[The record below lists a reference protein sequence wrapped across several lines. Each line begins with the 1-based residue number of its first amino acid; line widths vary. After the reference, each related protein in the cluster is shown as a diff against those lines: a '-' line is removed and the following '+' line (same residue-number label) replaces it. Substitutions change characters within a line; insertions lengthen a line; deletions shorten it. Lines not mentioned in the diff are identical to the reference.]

1 MPEWSTACPDWAARL
16 RSGRSIIPTPIFP
29 EEAKAG
35 LAVMRE
41 LHIVDAPGS
50 PKIGDASGQWVF
62 DLAASIFGA
71 YDAESGRRLITE
83 WFVMLPKKNFKSG
96 LAASITLT
104 MLIRNWRKSAEFTIL
119 APTLEVANNSF
130 GPAKDMVLHAEED
143 EEGESYSELADLV
156 HVQTHIKTLTHR
168 EMNSTL
174 KVIAADANTAAGKK
188 SVGVLVEELWLFGKQ
203 ANAKDMLRE
212 ATGGL
217 AARPEGFVIYITT
230 QSDEP
235 PAGVFKEKLEY
246 ARNVRDGKI
255 NDPQFLPIL
264 FEHPPELVASGE
276 AKRLENLP
284 MVNPNLGY
292 SVDRAYLERE
302 FRKAEAEGEASLKGF
317 LAKYGNVEVG
327 LNLRSD
333 RWLGADFWE
342 AASISVFTL
351 EELLARC
358 EVVTVGIDGGGLDDM
373 LGLCVLG
380 REIGGTRWLAWSK
393 AWLHP
398 IALERRKSEESRY
411 RDFAKDG
418 DLSLVSQVG
427 RDLFEVV
434 AIVTTVADSGLLDK
448 VGVDRA
454 GLGGIYDAL
463 VGTDDEPGPVEKGD
477 VVGIPQG
484 WQLQGAIKTA
494 ERRTAART
502 LVHGGRALMAW
513 CVGNAKVVAVGNA
526 ISITKQASGFAKID
540 PLMALFDAVY
550 LMALN
555 PEAKAGPAIYSLE
568 LS

>member
-1 MPEWSTACPDWAARL
+1 MPEWTTACPDWADRL
-16 RSGRSIIPTPIFP
+16 RAGRSIIPPPIFP
-29 EEAKAG
+29 DEAEAG
-35 LAVMRE
+35 LSVMRE
-41 LHIVDAPGS
+41 LRIVDAPGS
-50 PKIGDASGQWVF
+50 PRIGDASGQWVF

-96 LAASITLT
+96 LAASIMLT

-119 APTLEVANNSF
+119 APTLEVAHNSF
-130 GPAKDMVLHAEED
+130 GPAKDMVTYEED
-143 EEGESYSELADLV
+143 GDDGELADLV

-168 EMNSTL
+168 EMNATL

-217 AARPEGFVIYITT
+217 ASRPEGFTIYITT

-235 PAGVFKEKLEY
+235 PQGVFKEKLEY
-246 ARNVRDGKI
+246 ARDVRDGKI
-255 NDPQFLPIL
+255 IDPQFVPIL
-264 FEHPPELVASGE
+264 FEHPPELVRSGE
-276 AKRLENLP
+276 ARLLENLP

-302 FRKAEAEGEASLKGF
+302 YRKAEAEGEASLKGF

-342 AASISVFTL
+342 AAAVPVFTL
-351 EELLARC
+351 EELLERC

-373 LGLCVLG
+373 LGLAVVG
-380 REIGGTRWLAWSK
+380 REAETGRWLVWTR

-411 RDFAKDG
+411 RDFAKQG
-418 DLSLVSQVG
+418 DLVLAAQVGKDIADVVGIVSQVV
-427 RDLFEVV
+427 E
-434 AIVTTVADSGLLDK
+434 SGLLDK

-463 VGTDDEPGPVEKGD
+463 VGTDDEPGPIEAAM

-494 ERRTAART
+494 ERHLAGKK
-502 LVHGGRALMAW
+502 LQHGGQALMAW

-540 PLMALFDAVY
+540 PLMAMFDAVY

-555 PEAKAGPAIYSLE
+555 PEAKSGPAIYSME
-568 LS
+568 LD